1 MKKFITTIIFIFALV
16 ILILTI
22 SSIRADAKRQ
32 ADWVATREIITI
44 RIKSGDS
51 LDGYWAKYAPEWMSR
66 EQYRAE
72 LKELNHLTSALIY
85 ADDIIKI
92 YVEGGYNECP

>member
-1 MKKFITTIIFIFALV
+1 MNKIIKAVSIVCVLV
-16 ILILTI
+16 IMILAI
-22 SSIRADAKRQ
+22 STIRADAKRQ
-32 ADWVATREIITI
+32 ENWEATREIITI

-51 LDGYWAKYAPEWMSR
+51 LDGYWAEYAPEWMSR
-66 EQYRAE
+66 EQYRSE

-92 YVEGGYNECP
+92 YVEGEN